1 MNLWSPWLD
10 PAGDSL
16 RGVAPE
22 RYALAAGPEGQFLRL
37 AADDTIE
44 TVQSLEHAFQFHTDR
59 SMSMNMSRGLAITP
73 ARAALLLLLAVE

>member
-22 RYALAAGPEGQFLRL
+22 RYALAAGPDGQYLRL
-37 AADDTIE
+37 AADDSIE
-44 TVQSLEHAFQFHTDR
+44 TVQSLEHAFQFHTHGKAVDTAR
-59 SMSMNMSRGLAITP
+59 TIAAVISRPVDVIK
-73 ARAALLLLLAVE
+73 LL

>member
-44 TVQSLEHAFQFHTDR
+44 TVKSLEHAFKFHTHEKAVDTAR
-59 SMSMNMSRGLAITP
+59 SV
-73 ARAALLLLLAVE
+73 AAVLRRPVDVIKLL